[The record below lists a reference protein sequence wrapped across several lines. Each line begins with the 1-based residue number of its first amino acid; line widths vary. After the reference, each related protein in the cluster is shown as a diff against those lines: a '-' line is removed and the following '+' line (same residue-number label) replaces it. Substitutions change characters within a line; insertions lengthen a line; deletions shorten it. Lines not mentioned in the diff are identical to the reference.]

1 MAIPTFKSLTYET
14 ELADGTSVKYRPY
27 VVKEERQLLIALEN
41 GDEVIIG
48 RAIQAIIDACTFG
61 KLNVGK
67 LPVYDIEHIFIK
79 MRSKSVGEKIKFN
92 AKCSKC
98 EGQNEHEIDLDHV
111 STGTIN
117 PNNNPRI
124 MISEDMG
131 MQLRPPSY
139 NMVLEAAGSGMTA
152 VESLYE
158 TIISCVDKI
167 FDGDEIFECNKEP
180 REEVAAFVESLPYE
194 YFNKIKEYIETL
206 PKISYTME
214 YDCTSCNEHN
224 NTKLEG
230 LSNFFT

>member
-27 VVKEERQLLIALEN
+27 VVKEERQLLIALEAGN
-41 GDEVIIG
+41 EKVVG
-48 RAIQAIIDACTFG
+48 RAIQDIIDACTFG

-79 MRSKSVGEKIKFN
+79 MRAKSVGEKVKVST
-92 AKCSKC
+92 KCSKC
-98 EGQNEHEIDLDHV
+98 EEPNEQEIDLDQV
-111 STGTIN
+111 DTGMID
-117 PNNNPRI
+117 PNNNPKI
-124 MISEDMG
+124 MVTEDMG

-139 NMVLEAAGSGMTA
+139 NVVMDVSGSGNTA

-167 FDGDEIFECNKEP
+167 FNGDEIFECNKEP
-180 REEVAAFVESLPYE
+180 REEVVAFVESLPYE
-194 YFNKIKEYIETL
+194 YFNKIKDYIEAL
-206 PKISYTME
+206 PRISYTME
-214 YDCTSCNEHN
+214 YNCSSCNELN
-224 NTKLEG
+224 STKLEG